1 MRIAAALLVLA
12 AAGPGAFAAATDMV
26 EGNSASSV
34 KVQIYEDLQCSDCA
48 RFRALLDTR
57 ILPKY
62 GAKALFIHRDFPLP
76 KHDWARPAAI
86 AARWVYERDPKLGI
100 TFRRELLA
108 EQTNVTAAN
117 LKPWLVEFAGRNKL
131 DPKGIVDSLN
141 DARLA
146 ALVDQDMLL
155 GQARGVSKIPT
166 IYIGGVAIVESIIYE
181 DVARALDDALGK

>member
-1 MRIAAALLVLA
+1 
-12 AAGPGAFAAATDMV
+12 
-26 EGNSASSV
+26 
-34 KVQIYEDLQCSDCA
+34 
-48 RFRALLDTR
+48 
-57 ILPKY
+57 
-62 GAKALFIHRDFPLP
+62 
-76 KHDWARPAAI
+76 
-86 AARWVYERDPKLGI
+86 
-100 TFRRELLA
+100 LLA